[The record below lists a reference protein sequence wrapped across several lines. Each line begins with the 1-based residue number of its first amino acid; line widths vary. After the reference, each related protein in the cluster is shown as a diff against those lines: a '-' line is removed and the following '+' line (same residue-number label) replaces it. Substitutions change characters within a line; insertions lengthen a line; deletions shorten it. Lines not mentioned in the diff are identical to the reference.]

1 MTPWLNRCDIVQDKP
16 ITLIHNKPRLLSSIY
31 PDKFRIDM
39 ERRLTERQIHLVLN
53 DSISTIPS
61 ETPFQLTTENGVRI
75 DADLAVGAL

>member
-1 MTPWLNRCDIVQDKP
+1 
-16 ITLIHNKPRLLSSIY
+16 
-31 PDKFRIDM
+31 M